1 MKTTGNVRRRTLPVL
16 VLALLLAG
24 LPGAA
29 VAAPAA
35 PERGGVT
42 VERVW
47 EWVRG
52 WVAGLTALIGEEG
65 SMIDPNGSK
74 TPDTGQ
80 NSQGGQAAGPLGGDG
95 GEPAL
100 SR

>member
-24 LPGAA
+24 LPGVAQ
-29 VAAPAA
+29 AAPAA

-52 WVAGLTALIGEEG
+52 WVVESLGLQPPPTAPTGEEG
-65 SMIDPNGSK
+65 GGIDPNGRKSGSSLLG
-74 TPDTGQ
+74 DE
-80 NSQGGQAAGPLGGDG
+80 GGGIDPNG
-95 GEPAL
+95 
-100 SR
+100 